1 MSWGRGF
8 GTNYK
13 KIFII
18 YELSSSVINSGT
30 TFRGIEMARIELLSA
45 VTGKVW
51 KIQISEGVDVS
62 EDESIMII
70 ESMKME
76 IPVFNT
82 VSGKLIQILVKEG
95 DTVKEGQVVAVV
107 EA

>member
-8 GTNYK
+8 GTNCK

-30 TFRGIEMARIELLSA
+30 TFGGIEMARIELLSA

-95 DTVKEGQVVAVV
+95 DTVEEGQVVAVV